1 MRAGQ
6 ACRARGQR
14 AGAVSAPYRPVRVAA
29 RALILIEG
37 RVLLVNAYPGF
48 EKELWCAPGGGC
60 VPGEAMTETLRR
72 EVWEETGLE
81 IRTGPLAGVSEFHDP
96 DEGFHQVDLFFRVST
111 TASLAPGSLDQG
123 WRDPEGVVS
132 RRHLATRDE
141 LTRMRHKPDHLAAMA
156 FDAGPALYHGLE
168 LKV

>member
-1 MRAGQ
+1 MSGP
-6 ACRARGQR
+6 ACA
-14 AGAVSAPYRPVRVAA
+14 VRVAA
-29 RALILIEG
+29 RALILIGG

-48 EKELWCAPGGGC
+48 AKELWCAPGGGC
-60 VPGEAMTETLRR
+60 TAGEAVTETLRR
-72 EVWEETGLE
+72 EVREETGLD
-81 IRTGPLAGVSEFHDP
+81 IRPGALAGVSEFHDP
-96 DEGFHQVDLFFRVST
+96 AEPFHQIDLFFHAST
-111 TASLAPGSLDQG
+111 DGRLDPG

-132 RRHLATRDE
+132 RWHLAARHE

>member
-1 MRAGQ
+1 
-6 ACRARGQR
+6 
-14 AGAVSAPYRPVRVAA
+14 VSAAYRPVRVAA
-29 RALILIEG
+29 RALILIDG

-48 EKELWCAPGGGC
+48 QKQLWCAPGGGC
-60 VPGEAMTETLRR
+60 TPGEPMTETLRR

-81 IRTGPLAGVSEFHDP
+81 IRPGALAGVSEFHNP
-96 DEGFHQVDLFFRVST
+96 VEGFHQVDLFFHTSVT
-111 TASLAPGSLDQG
+111 GQVDPD

-132 RRHLATRDE
+132 RRHLAAQDE

>member
-1 MRAGQ
+1 MT
-6 ACRARGQR
+6 
-14 AGAVSAPYRPVRVAA
+14 APYAPVRVAA
-29 RALILIEG
+29 RALIVIDG

-48 EKELWCAPGGGC
+48 QKELWCAPGGGC
-60 VPGEAMTETLRR
+60 TPGEAMTDTLRR

-81 IRTGPLAGVSEFHDP
+81 ISTGPLAGVSEFHDP
-96 DEGFHQVDLFFRVST
+96 AEGFHQVDLFFHSSA
-111 TASLAPGSLDQG
+111 TAPPDPD
-123 WRDPEGVVS
+123 WRDPEGIVS

-156 FDAGPALYHGLE
+156 FDPGPALYHGLE

>member
-1 MRAGQ
+1 VSAGY
-6 ACRARGQR
+6 
-14 AGAVSAPYRPVRVAA
+14 GAVRLAA
-29 RALILIEG
+29 RALIVIDE

-48 EKELWCAPGGGC
+48 QKELWCAPGGGC
-60 VPGEAMTETLRR
+60 TAGEAMTESLRR

-81 IRTGPLAGVSEFHDP
+81 IRSGALAGVSEFHDP
-96 DEGFHQVDLFFRVST
+96 AEGFHQVDLFFR
-111 TASLAPGSLDQG
+111 AEAAGRIDPE
-123 WRDPEGVVS
+123 WRDPEGVVC
-132 RRHLATRDE
+132 RRQFVTRDE